1 MNTNTIKSYSG
12 IYSKRNLLLIPVF
25 LYFYWLMLQI
35 TLYYV
40 PFSTT
45 AAFLK
50 IKQTEVTT
58 LPEYIYIFYAH
69 VYTSIFVLLF
79 GFIQF
84 FSFRSKTEKLI
95 HRYSGYQYIL
105 LLLIFAAPSGIYMG
119 LHANGGLWSKISFV
133 ILGLLWWT
141 STFIAIRRIKQRNFT
156 AHRNWMIRSY
166 ALSLSAVTLRLWK
179 VGLVYFFELPPM
191 DTYQIIAWLGWIPN
205 LLIAELLI
213 YNKSSQKP

>member
-1 MNTNTIKSYSG
+1 MNTNVIKAFPYLYSR
-12 IYSKRNLLLIPVF
+12 RNLILTLLF
-25 LYFYWLMLQI
+25 LYFYWLMVKI

-69 VYTSIFVLLF
+69 VYTSIFLLLF

-84 FSFRSKTEKLI
+84 FNFKSKAGKLI
-95 HRYSGYQYIL
+95 HRYSGYQYIIL
-105 LLLIFAAPSGIYMG
+105 LLVFAAPSGIYMG
-119 LHANGGLWSKISFV
+119 FHANGDFWSKISFV
-133 ILGLLWWT
+133 ILGTLWWI
-141 STFIAIRRIKQRNFT
+141 STFIALIRIKQHRFV
-156 AHRNWMIRSY
+156 AHRNWMMRSY

-179 VGLVYFFELPPM
+179 VILVYCFELPPM
-191 DTYQIIAWLGWIPN
+191 NTYQIIAWLGWIPN

-213 YNKSSQKP
+213 YNKSTQKS

>member
-1 MNTNTIKSYSG
+1 MNTNAIKSYSV
-12 IYSKRNLLLIPVF
+12 IYTKRNLLLIAVF
-25 LYFYWLMLQI
+25 LYFYWLMLKI

-84 FSFRSKTEKLI
+84 FSFRSTTGKLI
-95 HRYSGYQYIL
+95 HRYSGYQYIIL
-105 LLLIFAAPSGIYMG
+105 LLAFAAPSGIYMG
-119 LHANGGLWSKISFV
+119 WHANGGLSSKASF
-133 ILGLLWWT
+133 IMLGLLWWA
-141 STFIAIRRIKQRNFT
+141 STCIALLKIKQRRFT
-156 AHRNWMIRSY
+156 AHRDWMMRSY
-166 ALSLSAVTLRLWK
+166 ALALSAVTLRLWK
-179 VGLVYFFELPPM
+179 VVLVYLFELPPL
-191 DTYQIIAWLGWIPN
+191 DTYQIIAWLGWVPN

-213 YNKSSQKP
+213 YNKSNQKS